1 MKRRAFLQFA
11 VWLGTAS
18 SLTVPAAAAA
28 KAAVKTTDPIRLK
41 SFMGLSN
48 FLLGIPLPGVER
60 LDPTLAALFLSK
72 LDNFLGD
79 PVGFG
84 KQNQQKWGTSGFDI
98 PPQPDGLV
106 LSPATMNK
114 LLQTWQ
120 EIAASDAES
129 RTLVDSKI
137 FGVADLSTLAQKII
151 ALWYTGLINN
161 IPGQASVY
169 AQPYVWGVSHAH
181 PGTVPHSFGYWQ
193 HEPMD
198 KGKVF
203 SESASSKQG
212 KS

>member
-1 MKRRAFLQFA
+1 MKRRTFLQITA
-11 VWLGTAS
+11 WLGTAGT
-18 SLTVPAAAAA
+18 LTAAAAAAA
-28 KAAVKTTDPIRLK
+28 KAAAKSADPARLK
-41 SFMGLSN
+41 NFMKLSS
-48 FLLGIPLPGVER
+48 FLLGIPLPGVEK
-60 LDPTLAALFLSK
+60 LDSTLGALFLSK

-120 EIAASDAES
+120 EITASDAES

-161 IPGQASVY
+161 IPGQATVY

-181 PGTVPHSFGYWQ
+181 PGAVPHSFGYWQ
-193 HEPMD
+193 HDPMD
-198 KGKVF
+198 KGKGF